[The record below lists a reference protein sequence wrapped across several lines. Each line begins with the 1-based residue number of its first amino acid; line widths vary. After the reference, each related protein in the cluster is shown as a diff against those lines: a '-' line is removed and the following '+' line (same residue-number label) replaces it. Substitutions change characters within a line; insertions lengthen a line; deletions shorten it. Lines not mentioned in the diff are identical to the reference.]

1 MPVPPRPEAIDSRLV
16 FRVYAWIAI
25 AGGLTLYA
33 WGPMLLLQLHAPGLP
48 YGRAAILRTAAA
60 ILAAAG
66 VCALGFA
73 RVMDPVSRRRGLTWF
88 AAAHFVFGGLFL
100 LQWIAIFVLVLPPSV
115 GWISLVA
122 GVVLLY
128 LALTGPGGQLGR
140 AAMTIQADDGTVRH
154 DRVSLRS
161 KPSLDSLRSQYQEQ
175 IRQAVRQEERARL
188 ARDLHD
194 AVKQQLFVIQTAAAT
209 AQARFGP
216 DPDGARSAIDRIRES
231 TREAMTEME
240 VMLDQLRAAPLE
252 NAGLV
257 AALRQQC
264 DALGFR
270 TGADVT
276 FEVGALPPEAD
287 VPPGAREAILRA
299 AQEAL
304 SNVARHA
311 RARTVQV
318 GLKQDGSDLVLT
330 VRDDGSGFEPNARG
344 HGMGLASL
352 AARAQEVGG
361 RFAFD
366 SVRQRG
372 TAVCFAVPCGHLPA
386 RQYLKRAAFWS
397 LPLIAGALLIA
408 AGGPR
413 LQPWGAAS
421 AAIAAIAVARYA
433 VAGYRVRRSLLP
445 A

>member
-33 WGPMLLLQLHAPGLP
+33 WGPMLILQLPAPGLP

-60 ILAAAG
+60 ILAASG
-66 VCALGFA
+66 VCASGFA
-73 RVMDPVSRRRGLTWF
+73 RLIDPVSRRRGLTWF
-88 AAAHFVFGGLFL
+88 AAAHLVFGGLFL
-100 LQWIAIFVLVLPPSV
+100 LQWIGIFVLVLPPVV
-115 GWISLVA
+115 GWFSLVIGA
-122 GVVLLY
+122 VLLY
-128 LALTGPGGQLGR
+128 LALTGPGGDFGR
-140 AAMTIQADDGTVRH
+140 VAMTIQGEDGTVRH
-154 DRVSLRS
+154 DRLVLRS
-161 KPSLDSLRSQYQEQ
+161 KPSLDSLRSQYEEQ

-209 AQARFGP
+209 AQARFDP
-216 DPDGARSAIDRIRES
+216 DPDGAKSAIDRVRQS

-270 TGADVT
+270 TGAEVT
-276 FEVGALPPEAD
+276 FELGALRSEAD

-318 GLKQDGSDLVLT
+318 AFGQTGRDLVLT
-330 VRDDGSGFEPNARG
+330 VRDDGHGFELHARG
-344 HGMGLASL
+344 QGMGLTSL
-352 AARAQEVGG
+352 AGRAQEVGG
-361 RFAFD
+361 TF
-366 SVRQRG
+366 
-372 TAVCFAVPCGHLPA
+372 L
-386 RQYLKRAAFWS
+386 
-397 LPLIAGALLIA
+397 
-408 AGGPR
+408 
-413 LQPWGAAS
+413 
-421 AAIAAIAVARYA
+421 
-433 VAGYRVRRSLLP
+433 RVSI
-445 A
+445 